1 MAGATVVVVGGS
13 SGIGLATAAAARG
26 RGADVVITG
35 RSEERLRSAAATLG
49 AGVRVVAADSGDEEA
64 TRALFADLAI
74 VHHIFVSAG
83 AVGGGPLGTPTP
95 ALRPLL
101 ETRVWGS
108 VFAATYGAPRMT
120 EGGSITFCSGVSG
133 LRPRPGGS
141 SVSAASC
148 GAVES
153 MARSL
158 AIELAPIRV
167 NTIVP
172 GLVDTPLLDGALGDR
187 REAALAVAARSL
199 PVKRVGTPEDIADA
213 VLFLMGNGYVTGISL
228 VIDGGRLLV

>member
-1 MAGATVVVVGGS
+1 
-13 SGIGLATAAAARG
+13 
-26 RGADVVITG
+26 
-35 RSEERLRSAAATLG
+35 
-49 AGVRVVAADSGDEEA
+49 
-64 TRALFADLAI
+64 
-74 VHHIFVSAG
+74 
-83 AVGGGPLGTPTP
+83 
-95 ALRPLL
+95 
-101 ETRVWGS
+101 
-108 VFAATYGAPRMT
+108 
-120 EGGSITFCSGVSG
+120 
-133 LRPRPGGS
+133 
-141 SVSAASC
+141 
-148 GAVES
+148 